1 MPTVEE
7 NYAFW
12 NDRFD
17 WSNHR
22 GDVWSREW
30 GGPTNQWYWCVYPRI
45 RRQLPTGTILEIGPG
60 QGRWT
65 HFLLP
70 YCERLV
76 LVDIS
81 HRCIE
86 VCRDRFGKAAVEC
99 HVGDGRTLSF
109 QEDESVDFVFS
120 FESLVHTEILDLTS
134 YLKEVARVLKPKGR
148 AFLHHSNLGHYP
160 RYYGLVNGIPGS
172 LRTTLQGRG
181 VLDFDGWRALSVS
194 AEKVRRS
201 AEQEQLTV
209 HSQELVPWGGKR
221 LIDCFTSLGKGTA
234 AETKVYENHEFA
246 ERAREVKT
254 ISYAYEIR

>member
-1 MPTVEE
+1 MPTVEA

-12 NDRFD
+12 NDSFD

-22 GDVWSREW
+22 GDVWSKEW
-30 GGPTNQWYWCVYPRI
+30 GGPANQWYWCIYPRI
-45 RRQLPTGTILEIGPG
+45 RRQLHTGTVLEIGPG

-70 YCERLV
+70 YCERLI

-86 VCRDRFGKAAVEC
+86 VCRERFADQPVDC

-109 QEDESVDFVFS
+109 QDNESVDFIFS
-120 FESLVHTEILDLTS
+120 FESLIHTEIDDLCS
-134 YLKEVARVLKPKGR
+134 YFQEIARVLKPGGR
-148 AFLHHSNLGHYP
+148 AFLHHSNLAHYR
-160 RYYGLVNGIPGS
+160 RYYGYLKSLPET

-194 AEKVRRS
+194 AERVRET
-201 AEQEQLTV
+201 AEGLQLTV
-209 HSQELVPWGGKR
+209 HSQEMVPWGGKR
-221 LIDCFTSLGKGTA
+221 LIDCFTSLGKGTT
-234 AETKVYENHEFA
+234 AETKVYENSEFVA
-246 ERAREVKT
+246 RAREVRD
-254 ISYAYEIR
+254 IARAYEIR